1 LLALIPAQASAQPIP
16 PVAEMRAKVEAFV
29 GKSYPLVGQ
38 DRRIH
43 VEYADIN
50 SDGSPEAFVIVTDPK
65 ACGEGPCALILDVT
79 DERAQEVA
87 TLVGTE
93 LRALQTKTGKWR
105 DVMLD
110 GKRLR
115 WQDGTYK

>member
-1 LLALIPAQASAQPIP
+1 MTASPALPQVIQ
-16 PVAEMRAKVEAFV
+16 PVAQMRAKVDAFV
-29 GKSYPLVGQ
+29 GKSYPLIGE

-43 VEYADIN
+43 VSYADVN
-50 SDGSPEAFVIVTDPK
+50 SDGSPEALVIVTDPK
-65 ACGEGPCALILDVT
+65 ACGADPCALILDVN
-79 DERAQEVA
+79 DDSAREIA
-87 TLVGTE
+87 TLAGTD